1 VARCLVLSLPL
12 PEVTMLQFQ
21 TWEDF
26 SRGAEKHY
34 LEDPIK
40 IQVALKYRHVDGNLC
55 IKVTDVTME
64 TERMV

>member
-1 VARCLVLSLPL
+1 
-12 PEVTMLQFQ
+12 MLQFQ